1 MVLLSS
7 HHRVSKRH
15 PVIKSQHFG
24 FIVLISVL
32 ILALLL
38 LSGCKRSVTTP
49 QASQGTPSGQGSDSG
64 TTSGSNSGSGTGSGG
79 GSGSGSGSGTGSGGG
94 TGTGST
100 SGTGSGKSSGSGTSV
115 SSEYSFAVYLDG
127 TKLKD
132 FTLKDVLALP
142 QTSVT
147 ADGKEQKGPKLKE
160 VLKAAGITEYS
171 KVKVSGAWQETYTLD
186 KSAVDDTV
194 VLDTANRGT
203 CKLAGPSIPK
213 DKWVRDV
220 TRIEVT
226 R

>member
-1 MVLLSS
+1 MLLPLRHPLSKRYPVFKSQRVAPLALTFVLL
-7 HHRVSKRH
+7 
-15 PVIKSQHFG
+15 
-24 FIVLISVL
+24 
-32 ILALLL
+32 LAVVFS
-38 LSGCKRSVTTP
+38 SGCKGNAPSPGTV
-49 QASQGTPSGQGSDSG
+49 SQGTSSSGQVPPSGGGSAH
-64 TTSGSNSGSGTGSGG
+64 
-79 GSGSGSGSGTGSGGG
+79 GSGSGSGAGSGQSSSSGTAPGG
-94 TGTGST
+94 
-100 SGTGSGKSSGSGTSV
+100 
-115 SSEYSFAVYLDG
+115 SEYSFAVYLDG

-147 ADGKEQKGPKLKE
+147 ADGKEQKDPKLKE
-160 VLKAAGITEYS
+160 VLKAAGVTEYS
-171 KVKVSGAWQETYTLD
+171 KVKVLGAWQETYTLD

-213 DKWVRDV
+213 DKWVRDI